1 VKMNMYWMSVFAA
14 TIFEVLWVI
23 GLKHASSP
31 LDWIGTASCV
41 VVTFILL
48 TYAGKKLPI
57 GTTYTVFTGIGTVG
71 TILSDT
77 LFFGETLGVVK
88 ALLIALLLSGVIGL
102 KMITKE
108 HDVMVE
114 KVHV

>member
-1 VKMNMYWMSVFAA
+1 MNLYWMSVFVA
-14 TIFEVLWVI
+14 TLFEVLWVI

-31 LDWIGTASCV
+31 LASIGTALCV

-48 TYAGKKLPI
+48 TFAGKKLPI

-71 TILSDT
+71 TIMTDT

-88 ALLIALLLSGVIGL
+88 VLLIALLLLGVIGL
-102 KMITKE
+102 KMITEE
-108 HDVMVE
+108 HDVSVE
-114 KVHV
+114 KVHI